1 MLVINKKI
9 ACIKRQNFLNF
20 FNSSGATKAV
30 ALVAL
35 DISKALRNLRS
46 DIWPY

>member
-1 MLVINKKI
+1 MAQIQKNSLYKK
-9 ACIKRQNFLNF
+9 AEL

-35 DISKALRNLRS
+35 DISKAFDRVCLLCWS
-46 DIWPY
+46 SLKT